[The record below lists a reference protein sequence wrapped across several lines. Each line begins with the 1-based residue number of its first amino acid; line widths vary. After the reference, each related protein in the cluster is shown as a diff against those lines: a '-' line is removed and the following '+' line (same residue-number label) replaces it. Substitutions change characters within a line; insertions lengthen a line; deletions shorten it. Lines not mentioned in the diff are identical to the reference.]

1 MCSEYSLL
9 SQESIVVDLSI
20 QNPRLSNALQCYPTS
35 TSPSSP
41 NSDRL
46 PFYQRTNAAR
56 ALEDAEDMT
65 DEEQEQSLIQPLI
78 DAHNRSSAEPLRLKT
93 TCATTALP
101 QRVPVPYRTHR
112 PQHSQTVT
120 ILDESEPEPEQS
132 KPYVS
137 QQLTMSQFDL
147 QQTKNFEQRAKLR
160 QQALEAHSRDS
171 NNTPS
176 ILDKVCKWSRYSKRA
191 RSHAQSRPQRTR
203 SVRRGPSLS
212 KRKDFSNKS
221 EMASFAS
228 SGNFIFHRGFSLRQ
242 VPGLPPRYKYRSCAE
257 LASAMDYVS
266 PETTPVTDFT
276 TAPSFLTMQLKPP
289 AFWQVLRLRP
299 KFSYKLISAGSLY
312 RKNLTSQKGLHR
324 NSIRRPAPLPQR
336 VRTLRR
342 SKSLPGSRKNVALQL
357 QNPQLYGVWRHY
369 VMSVVLQR
377 IQFRMYLVNSSNS
390 DKTSTSE
397 SDASEPLSKCSSLVL
412 QPPWCND
419 FGARNSRGGD
429 AYPNSCKDEASSIS
443 SSGRQQGLRR
453 LRLVS

>member
-20 QNPRLSNALQCYPTS
+20 QNPRLSNALHCYPTS

-41 NSDRL
+41 DSDRL

-78 DAHNRSSAEPLRLKT
+78 DAHNRSSDEPLRLKT

-120 ILDESEPEPEQS
+120 ILDESESEQS
-132 KPYVS
+132 KPFVS

-147 QQTKNFEQRAKLR
+147 QQTRNFEQRAKLR
-160 QQALEAHSRDS
+160 QQALEAHNSDS
-171 NNTPS
+171 NNTLG

-191 RSHAQSRPQRTR
+191 QKRPQRTPSAR
-203 SVRRGPSLS
+203 SASSVRRAPSLS

-228 SGNFIFHRGFSLRQ
+228 SGNFIFHRGFSLRRA
-242 VPGLPPRYKYRSCAE
+242 PGLPPRYKYRSRAE
-257 LASAMDYVS
+257 LASAMDYVA
-266 PETTPVTDFT
+266 PESTPVTDFT
-276 TAPSFLTMQLKPP
+276 TSQHFLTMQLKPP
-289 AFWQVLRLRP
+289 AFWQVLRLHP
-299 KFSYKLISAGSLY
+299 KFTYKFVSAGSLY
-312 RKNLTSQKGLHR
+312 RQSLNSQKGLHR
-324 NSIRRPAPLPQR
+324 NSIRRPSPLPQR

-342 SKSLPGSRKNVALQL
+342 SKSVPGSRKNITLQL
-357 QNPQLYGVWRHY
+357 QNPQLYDVWRHY

-390 DKTSTSE
+390 DKVSTSE
-397 SDASEPLSKCSSLVL
+397 SDASQPLSRCSSLAL
-412 QPPWCND
+412 QASWIND
-419 FGARNSRGGD
+419 FGARNTRGDDTYAG
-429 AYPNSCKDEASSIS
+429 SCKDEASSIS
-443 SSGRQQGLRR
+443 SSGRHQGIRR